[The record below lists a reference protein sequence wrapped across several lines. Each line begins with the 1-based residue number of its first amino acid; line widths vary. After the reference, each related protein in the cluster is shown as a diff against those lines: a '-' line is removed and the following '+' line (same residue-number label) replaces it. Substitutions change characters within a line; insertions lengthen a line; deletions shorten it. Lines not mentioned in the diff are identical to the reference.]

1 MEDEIQNQEFEDSE
15 DQGDELPDD
24 PAALKALVAE
34 LKQKQSEAEGK
45 TKAANDNAKNLR
57 LKKKSIEQEVAELRE
72 FKRQQEEKSAQAK
85 LAEMSEA
92 EKLKVLLDSSDGK
105 AKTALTEAQKAR
117 QEANSA
123 KLDLELVKADVLPEK
138 LKYIKP
144 FLADKM
150 NSDEDLSLE
159 EALAEVKTELPS
171 LFKTKEKKVVEKPAN
186 SGLPAGKKK
195 EPQTPSGAPDT
206 KVASRSSSI
215 EDRKKH
221 QQLVRDKYK
230 ITI

>member
-1 MEDEIQNQEFEDSE
+1 MLEEIEDQEFDESE

-57 LKKKSIEQEVAELRE
+57 LKKKGIEQEVAELRE
-72 FKRQQEEKSAQAK
+72 FKRQQEEKAAQAK

-92 EKLKVLLDSSDGK
+92 EKLKALLDSSDGK

-123 KLDLELVKADVLPEK
+123 KLDLELVKAGVDDKK
-138 LKYIKP
+138 LQYIKP
-144 FLADKM
+144 FLLGKM
-150 NSDEDLSLE
+150 SEDELSLD
-159 EALAEVKTELPS
+159 EALSELKTELPS
-171 LFKTKEKKVVEKPAN
+171 VFKAKEKKVVEKPAN

-195 EPQTPSGAPDT
+195 EPETPSGAPDT
-206 KVASRSSSI
+206 KVASRSTSI

-230 ITI
+230 IRI

>member
-1 MEDEIQNQEFEDSE
+1 MDEDNQDQEFDESE

-57 LKKKSIEQEVAELRE
+57 LKKKGIEQEVAELRE
-72 FKRQQEEKSAQAK
+72 FKRQQEEKAAQAK

-123 KLDLELVKADVLPEK
+123 KLDLELVKAGVDDKK
-138 LKYIKP
+138 LQYIKP
-144 FLADKM
+144 FLLGKM
-150 NSDEDLSLE
+150 SEDELSLD
-159 EALAEVKTELPS
+159 EALSELKTELPS
-171 LFKTKEKKVVEKPAN
+171 VFKAKEKKVVEKPAN

-195 EPQTPSGAPDT
+195 EPETPSGAPDT
-206 KVASRSSSI
+206 KVASRSTSI

-230 ITI
+230 IQI

>member
-1 MEDEIQNQEFEDSE
+1 MDEDNQDQEFDESE

-57 LKKKSIEQEVAELRE
+57 LKKKGIEQEVAELRE
-72 FKRQQEEKSAQAK
+72 FKRQQEDKAAQAK

-123 KLDLELVKADVLPEK
+123 KLDLELVKAGVDDKK
-138 LKYIKP
+138 LQYIKP
-144 FLADKM
+144 FLLGKM
-150 NSDEDLSLE
+150 SEDELSLD
-159 EALAEVKTELPS
+159 EALSELKTELPS
-171 LFKTKEKKVVEKPAN
+171 VFKAKEKKVVEKPAN

-195 EPQTPSGAPDT
+195 EPETPSGAPDT
-206 KVASRSSSI
+206 KVASRSTSI

-230 ITI
+230 IRI

>member
-1 MEDEIQNQEFEDSE
+1 MEDEIQDQEFDESE

-57 LKKKSIEQEVAELRE
+57 LKKKGIEQEVAELRE
-72 FKRQQEEKSAQAK
+72 FKRQQEDKAAQAK

-123 KLDLELVKADVLPEK
+123 KLDLELVKAGVDDKK
-138 LKYIKP
+138 LQYIKP
-144 FLADKM
+144 FLLGKM
-150 NSDEDLSLE
+150 SEDELSLD
-159 EALAEVKTELPS
+159 EALSELKTELPS
-171 LFKTKEKKVVEKPAN
+171 VFKAKEKKVVEKPAN

-195 EPQTPSGAPDT
+195 EPETPSGAPDT
-206 KVASRSSSI
+206 KVASRSTSI

-230 ITI
+230 IQI

>member
-1 MEDEIQNQEFEDSE
+1 MDEDNQDQEFDESE

-57 LKKKSIEQEVAELRE
+57 LKKKGIEQEVAELRE
-72 FKRQQEEKSAQAK
+72 FKRQQEEKAAQAK

-123 KLDLELVKADVLPEK
+123 KLDLELVKAGVDDKK
-138 LKYIKP
+138 LQYIKP
-144 FLADKM
+144 FLLGKM
-150 NSDEDLSLE
+150 SEDELSLD
-159 EALAEVKTELPS
+159 EALSELKTELPS
-171 LFKTKEKKVVEKPAN
+171 VFKAKEKKVVEKPAN

-195 EPQTPSGAPDT
+195 EPETPSGAPDT
-206 KVASRSSSI
+206 KVASRSTSI

-230 ITI
+230 IRI

>member
-1 MEDEIQNQEFEDSE
+1 MEDEIQDQEFDESE

-57 LKKKSIEQEVAELRE
+57 LKKKGIEQEVAELRE
-72 FKRQQEEKSAQAK
+72 FKRQQEDKAAQAK

-123 KLDLELVKADVLPEK
+123 KLDLELVKAGVDDKK
-138 LKYIKP
+138 LQYIKP
-144 FLADKM
+144 FLLGKM
-150 NSDEDLSLE
+150 SEDELSLD
-159 EALAEVKTELPS
+159 EALSELKTELPS
-171 LFKTKEKKVVEKPAN
+171 VFKAKEKKVVEKPAN

-195 EPQTPSGAPDT
+195 EPETPSGAPDT
-206 KVASRSSSI
+206 KVASRSTSI

-230 ITI
+230 IRI

>member
-1 MEDEIQNQEFEDSE
+1 MLEEIEDQEFDESE

-57 LKKKSIEQEVAELRE
+57 LKKKGIEQEVAELRE
-72 FKRQQEEKSAQAK
+72 FKRQQEDKAAQAK

-123 KLDLELVKADVLPEK
+123 KLDLELVKAGVDDKK
-138 LKYIKP
+138 LQYIKP
-144 FLADKM
+144 FLLGKM
-150 NSDEDLSLE
+150 SEDELSLD
-159 EALAEVKTELPS
+159 EALSELKTELPS
-171 LFKTKEKKVVEKPAN
+171 VFKAKEKKVVEKPAN

-195 EPQTPSGAPDT
+195 EPETPSGAPDT
-206 KVASRSSSI
+206 KVASRSTSI

-230 ITI
+230 IQI

>member
-1 MEDEIQNQEFEDSE
+1 MYEEIESQEFEESE

-57 LKKKSIEQEVAELRE
+57 LKKKGIEQEVAELRE
-72 FKRQQEEKSAQAK
+72 FKRQQEDKAAQAK

-123 KLDLELVKADVLPEK
+123 KLDLELVKAGVDDKK
-138 LKYIKP
+138 LQYIKP
-144 FLADKM
+144 FLLGKM
-150 NSDEDLSLE
+150 SEDELSLD
-159 EALAEVKTELPS
+159 EALSELKTELPS
-171 LFKTKEKKVVEKPAN
+171 VFKAKEKKVVEKPAN

-195 EPQTPSGAPDT
+195 EPETPSGAPDT
-206 KVASRSSSI
+206 KVASRSTSI

-230 ITI
+230 IRI

>member
-1 MEDEIQNQEFEDSE
+1 MDEDNQDQEFDESE

-57 LKKKSIEQEVAELRE
+57 LKKKVIEQEVAELRE
-72 FKRQQEEKSAQAK
+72 FKRQQEDKAAQAK

-123 KLDLELVKADVLPEK
+123 KLDLELVKAGVDDKK
-138 LKYIKP
+138 LQYIKP
-144 FLADKM
+144 FLLGKM
-150 NSDEDLSLE
+150 SEDELSLD
-159 EALAEVKTELPS
+159 EALSELKTELPS
-171 LFKTKEKKVVEKPAN
+171 VFKAKEKKVVERPAN

-195 EPQTPSGAPDT
+195 EPETPSGAPDT
-206 KVASRSSSI
+206 KVASRSTSI
-215 EDRKKH
+215 ADRKKH
-221 QQLVRDKYK
+221 QQFVRDKYK
-230 ITI
+230 IG

>member
-1 MEDEIQNQEFEDSE
+1 MDEDNQDQEFDESE

-57 LKKKSIEQEVAELRE
+57 LKKKGIEQEVAELRE
-72 FKRQQEEKSAQAK
+72 FKRQQEDKAAQAK

-123 KLDLELVKADVLPEK
+123 KLDLELVKAGVDDKK
-138 LKYIKP
+138 LQYIKP
-144 FLADKM
+144 FLLGKM
-150 NSDEDLSLE
+150 SEDELSLD
-159 EALAEVKTELPS
+159 EALSELKTELPS
-171 LFKTKEKKVVEKPAN
+171 VFKAKEKKVVEKPAN

-195 EPQTPSGAPDT
+195 EPETPSGAPDT
-206 KVASRSSSI
+206 KVASRSTSI

-230 ITI
+230 IQI

>member
-1 MEDEIQNQEFEDSE
+1 MPEEIEDQEFDESE

-57 LKKKSIEQEVAELRE
+57 LKKKGIEQEVAELRE
-72 FKRQQEEKSAQAK
+72 FKRQQEDKAAQAK

-123 KLDLELVKADVLPEK
+123 KLDLELVKAGVDDKK
-138 LKYIKP
+138 LQYIKP
-144 FLADKM
+144 FLLGKM
-150 NSDEDLSLE
+150 SEDELSLD
-159 EALAEVKTELPS
+159 EALSELKTELPS
-171 LFKTKEKKVVEKPAN
+171 VFKAKEKKVVEKPAN

-195 EPQTPSGAPDT
+195 EPETPSGAPDT
-206 KVASRSSSI
+206 KVASRSTSI

-230 ITI
+230 IQI

>member
-1 MEDEIQNQEFEDSE
+1 MPEEIEDQEFDESE
-15 DQGDELPDD
+15 DLGDELPDD

-57 LKKKSIEQEVAELRE
+57 LKKKGIEQEVAELRE
-72 FKRQQEEKSAQAK
+72 FKRQQEDKAAQAK

-123 KLDLELVKADVLPEK
+123 KLDLELVKAGVDDKK
-138 LKYIKP
+138 LQYIKP
-144 FLADKM
+144 FLLGKM
-150 NSDEDLSLE
+150 SEDELSLD
-159 EALAEVKTELPS
+159 EALSELKTELPS
-171 LFKTKEKKVVEKPAN
+171 VFKAKEKKVVEKPAN

-195 EPQTPSGAPDT
+195 EPETPSGAPDT
-206 KVASRSSSI
+206 KVASRSTSI

-230 ITI
+230 IQI